1 MTMRNLKEL
10 IKFLLIVLFVY
21 TAVSK
26 LMDFDQFKGQMYQQ
40 ALPHEMATVLI
51 WTIPGIE
58 IIVALMLLF
67 DRTSLQG
74 LYLSAFLMILFTGY
88 IALVLLNYF
97 GRVPCSCGGVIKTLG
112 WKLHLVFNLFFMLLS
127 FLGIY
132 VTYKERRLIGKQQ

>member
-1 MTMRNLKEL
+1 MRNLKEL